1 MSHLKGDIMEI
12 INMSRKKFK
21 TLTPLILPKTVKNA
35 ECELFNYR
43 YRGKKMLIKKFLC
56 HDAIFFTN
64 KLYTLEAIDVNR
76 NYIPDYFIKS
86 EYLLSIDKRIEAF
99 AMPLFNGVNLSMILN
114 DSNIDIEEKK
124 FYLKRIGQIL
134 NEMKNIRKYT
144 PLSDFYI
151 GDLHEDNLIV
161 DANSREV
168 YVADFDSCK
177 ILGNKTFYPKYLT
190 NSCLISNLNGK
201 YKRNDDNPYLVNYEV
216 DENTDLY
223 CYTIMIL
230 NYLYGGTVNN
240 MEIIEFYNYLN
251 YLNDIK
257 IDLHLLEC
265 FNKIVSNG
273 NNENPVDYIET
284 LTQEQIGRAR
294 KRVYMCNR

>member
-1 MSHLKGDIMEI
+1 MEI

-21 TLTPLILPKTVKNA
+21 TLTPLILPKTIKNV

-43 YRGKKMLIKKFLC
+43 HHGKEMLIKKFLC
-56 HDAIFFTN
+56 HDTTFFAN
-64 KLYTLEAIDVNR
+64 KIYTLEAIDVNR
-76 NYIPDYFIKS
+76 DYIPDYFIKP
-86 EYLLSIDKRIEAF
+86 EYLMSIARRIEAF
-99 AMPLFNGVNLSMILN
+99 AMSLVKGVNLSMILN
-114 DSNIDIEEKK
+114 DSNIETEEKK
-124 FYLKRIGQIL
+124 LYLRRIGQIL
-134 NEMKNIRKYT
+134 KEMKNIRKYT

-190 NSCLISNLNGK
+190 SSSLISNLDGK

-223 CYTIMIL
+223 CYNIMIL
-230 NYLYGGTVNN
+230 NYLYGGVVNN
-240 MEIIEFYNYLN
+240 LQITEFYDYLN

-273 NNENPVDYIET
+273 DNENPVDYIET

-294 KRVYMCNR
+294 KRVYNCNR